1 VRADTQNWIE
11 SAEYDLETARHMLAT
26 GRYLYVVFTCHLA
39 LEKMLK
45 AHVTEM
51 TQAVPA
57 KTHDLIYL
65 IKKAELTLSQAHLEF
80 VGRINNASLPT
91 RYPDDIRRAIKDYP
105 EAVSREYLDK
115 TTEIIRWLK
124 EHPNLTKSSDAS
136 ARN

>member
-1 VRADTQNWIE
+1 VRADTRNWIE

-39 LEKMLK
+39 LEKTLK
-45 AHVTEM
+45 AHVTEV
-51 TQAVPA
+51 TQTVPA

-65 IKKAELTLSQAHLEF
+65 VKKAGLSFSPEHLEF
-80 VGRINNASLPT
+80 VGRINNASLPA
-91 RYPDDIRRAIKDYP
+91 RYPDDIRRAVKDYP
-105 EAVSREYLDK
+105 ESVAGEYLDK

-124 EHPNLTKSSDAS
+124 EHPNLKTSSDAS